1 MADRDVEPADIL
13 EPPPA
18 PPTQRSPLSA
28 VEDIRIKLENR
39 LVLCEQEIE
48 SLRTALDAL
57 DDEQA
62 AANGAADAPSTTPAA
77 RRRPG
82 RRPAAGGAPKTVKP
96 RRNGPSSAE
105 LERLLA
111 ETGGSSAVE
120 LARQTGTDYAEV
132 LARIR
137 QLEQAGQSRR

>member
-1 MADRDVEPADIL
+1 M
-13 EPPPA
+13 
-18 PPTQRSPLSA
+18 SA

-39 LVLCEQEIE
+39 LILCEQEIE
-48 SLRTALDAL
+48 SLRTALAAL
-57 DDEQA
+57 DTEQA
-62 AANGAADAPSTTPAA
+62 AASAPADTPSTTPAV
-77 RRRPG
+77 RRRHV
-82 RRPAAGGAPKTVKP
+82 RTNGGATSTAKP

-120 LARQTGTDYAEV
+120 LARQTGTDYGEV